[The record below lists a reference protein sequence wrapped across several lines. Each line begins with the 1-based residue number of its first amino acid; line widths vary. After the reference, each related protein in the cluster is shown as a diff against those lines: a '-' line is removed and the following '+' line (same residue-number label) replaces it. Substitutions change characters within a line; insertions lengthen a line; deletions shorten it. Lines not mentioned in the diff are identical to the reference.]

1 MDGEGYMM
9 LDLGPIEERLGSV
22 KKWIVIPGDGLAD
35 SNDAV
40 WASDGTK
47 WVCDVDPGMNC
58 ATFIAHAPEDIEA
71 LIAEVKKLRE
81 SIMRGLRCT
90 QPNNT

>member
-1 MDGEGYMM
+1 MM
-9 LDLGPIEERLGSV
+9 LDLGPIEERLAGITDRPWTPHDCGTV
-22 KKWIVIPGDGLAD
+22 WGEHEWVAD
-35 SNDAV
+35 PATSAI
-40 WASDGTK
+40 G
-47 WVCDVDPGMNC
+47 
-58 ATFIAHAPEDIEA
+58 TFIAHAPEDIAA